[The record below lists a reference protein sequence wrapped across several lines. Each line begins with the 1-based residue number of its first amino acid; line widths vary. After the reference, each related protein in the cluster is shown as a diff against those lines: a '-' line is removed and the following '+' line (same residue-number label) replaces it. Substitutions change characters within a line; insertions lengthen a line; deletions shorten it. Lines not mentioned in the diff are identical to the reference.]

1 MLNKIRK
8 GQVTIFGKTISVLA
22 AVLTLALLSG
32 VGLALLTAYVTITG
46 SATVGQS
53 VILSNLDSTW
63 QTTATTHKTDD
74 VTGDYSFTIY
84 AGGIQDVGIQL
95 DNRAPTIAPV
105 KLRVVGTIPTDGVWG
120 TDVVVKLYPGYD
132 DNPLNTA
139 TYQHC
144 TGEPIE
150 VSVGNDVPVTI
161 TGGVPTGLSWLCL
174 EHDFDP
180 AAVPGDYKFT
190 VTVEPA

>member
-1 MLNKIRK
+1 MLNKLRK

-46 SATVGQS
+46 TATVGQS
-53 VILSNLDSTW
+53 VILSDIESTW

-74 VTGDYSFTIY
+74 ATGDYSFSIY
-84 AGGIQDVGIQL
+84 AGGIQAVGIQL
-95 DNRAPTIAPV
+95 DNRAPTTAPLQ
-105 KLRVVGTIPTDGVWG
+105 LRVLGTMPTNAVWG

-132 DNPLNTA
+132 TG
-139 TYQHC
+139 TEHC
-144 TGEPIE
+144 TGDPI
-150 VSVGNDVPVTI
+150 SVNVENGVPVTV

-174 EHDFDP
+174 EHDFNL
-180 AAVPGDYKFT
+180 AAIPGSYGFT
-190 VTVEPA
+190 VTLEP